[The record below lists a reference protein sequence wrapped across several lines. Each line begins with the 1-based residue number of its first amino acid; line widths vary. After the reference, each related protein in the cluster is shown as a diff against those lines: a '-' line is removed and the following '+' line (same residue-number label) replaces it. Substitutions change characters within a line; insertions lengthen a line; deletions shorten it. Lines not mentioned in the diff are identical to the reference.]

1 MSETS
6 SRLLKLLSLLQAR
19 KEWSG
24 TELAERLEVTTRTVR
39 NDVERLRSMGYP
51 VNATR
56 GSEGG
61 YQLGAGAEL
70 PPLLFDDEE
79 AVAVA
84 IGLRNAA
91 AGAIEGI
98 EESSLRAL
106 AKLEQILPSRLRR
119 HVAALQNFTVPV
131 PMAQH
136 DRIDATTL
144 TLIAAACRDHE
155 QLRFDYKSRDDEATR
170 RTVEPYRLVNWGRRW
185 YLVAWDTRREDWRTF
200 RVDRMKT
207 QTPAGPRFT
216 PRALPNE
223 DIAAYL
229 THGITKGAWKVRAR
243 VLVHTSAEE
252 LSQRIGP
259 WVGTV
264 EAIDEQ
270 RCILDCGG
278 SDVEDIASHLGLLQE
293 DFEIQEPPE
302 LIDAVRAVAERYRR
316 ATG

>member
-39 NDVERLRSMGYP
+39 NDIDRLRTMGYP

-56 GSEGG
+56 GSDGG

-70 PPLLFDDEE
+70 PPLLLDDEE
-79 AVAVA
+79 AVAVT

-91 AGAIEGI
+91 AGSIDGI

-106 AKLEQILPSRLRR
+106 AKLEQVLPSRLRR

-131 PMAQH
+131 PSDPR
-136 DRIDATTL
+136 DRIDASTL

-155 QLRFDYKSRDDEATR
+155 QLRFFYNSRDDQSTR
-170 RTVEPYRLVNWGRRW
+170 RLVEPYRLVNWGRRW
-185 YLVAWDTRREDWRTF
+185 YLIAWDTQRDDWRTF
-200 RVDRMKT
+200 RVDRMKP
-207 QTPAGPRFT
+207 QTPAGPRFI
-216 PRALPNE
+216 PRPLPSD
-223 DIAAYL
+223 DIANYL
-229 THGITKGAWKVRAR
+229 TQGVMNAWKIRAR
-243 VLVHTSAEE
+243 IIVRTSAEQ
-252 LSQRIGP
+252 LAQRIGP

-264 EAIDEQ
+264 EAIDEHS
-270 RCILDCGG
+270 CILNVTGN
-278 SDVEDIASHLGLLQE
+278 DVATIAAHLGLLQE
-293 DFEIQEPPE
+293 DFDVQEPPD
-302 LIDAVRAVAERYRR
+302 LIDEVRKVAERYAR